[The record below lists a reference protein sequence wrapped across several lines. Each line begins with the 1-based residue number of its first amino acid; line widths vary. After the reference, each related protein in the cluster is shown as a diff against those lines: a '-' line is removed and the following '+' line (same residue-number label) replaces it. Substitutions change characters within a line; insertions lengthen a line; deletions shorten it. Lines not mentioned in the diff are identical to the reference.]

1 MKHITIC
8 IEYAGLSLMVI
19 KNQDGEDATPLKP
32 ISDLFGLRWNTQ
44 REKVTGSEF
53 FARFFGVCTLPGR
66 CADDQKR
73 DQTCILVS
81 RVAAYMMTINP
92 EQVRAQGNTTGADF
106 LETKLNEW
114 ADALH
119 DYEQLGAAFN
129 LNHAKAGEALRKQ
142 RASFAQMIGVKNRTA
157 AEPDRKALGAVIG
170 QMAAELGVPYQVDLV
185 DEGGEPK

>member
-1 MKHITIC
+1 MRGEPMKHITIC
-8 IEYAGLSLMVI
+8 IEYAGLSLM
-19 KNQDGEDATPLKP
+19 A
-32 ISDLFGLRWNTQ
+32 
-44 REKVTGSEF
+44 
-53 FARFFGVCTLPGR
+53 
-66 CADDQKR
+66 
-73 DQTCILVS
+73 
-81 RVAAYMMTINP
+81 INP

-142 RASFAQMIGVKNRTA
+142 RASFAQMIGVKNRPA

-170 QMAAELGVPYQVDLV
+170 QMAAELGVPSQVDLV